1 MTKWSITFVRAGR
14 PIAYFNLIFFLI
26 LTTLAGKQ
34 EIAQFSS
41 SGRPYGGQITL
52 RSIYLQ

>member
-1 MTKWSITFVRAGR
+1 MTKWTITFVRASR
-14 PIAYFNLIFFLI
+14 PIAYFNVIFFLI
-26 LTTLAGKQ
+26 LTTLAGTQ